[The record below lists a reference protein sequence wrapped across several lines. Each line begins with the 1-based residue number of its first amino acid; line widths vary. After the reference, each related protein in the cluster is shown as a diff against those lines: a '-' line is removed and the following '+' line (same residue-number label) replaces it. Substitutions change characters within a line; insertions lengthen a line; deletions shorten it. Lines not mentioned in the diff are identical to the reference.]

1 MNKFILTIAL
11 LALGPHA
18 WAAPAPA
25 VTVGDPTNP
34 AGLAQAVQDAYT
46 AGARRIVIKPG
57 TYLLPNAGHTAFTL
71 DGWKNATISAYG
83 VTLTVTDLAWMHDV
97 VDLNRCTNVTLEGPT
112 LSQNEITSY
121 QGRVIAVGK
130 DGKGKATCD
139 FRPDAGYPVPPAD
152 PKGFLGGDVN
162 VVDAHTRLLK
172 VGNGDFYGVP
182 GEALGDGTFRVHF
195 NQPTLNF
202 GVGDWLVGR
211 YGNAPFKVYLNES
224 RDCTLK
230 DVTLMRNGF
239 APIREDGG
247 GGNKYLHCV
256 WALGPR
262 PAGATESPLVT
273 NAADGMHMIGSYPGP
288 DIENCVFQG
297 VFLDDCIAIHG
308 GFTTIKAVSGATLTL
323 ENDGGL
329 VIGQTARISDQK
341 GFFGEASVTALHD
354 NGDKTWTATLDKDLG
369 VPVGAKLNNPRR
381 NGAGFK
387 IIGCRLGRTRSRGI
401 LVKAD
406 DGIIQNN
413 VIEGC
418 GQAAVSLGPEYYWGE
433 ANYVKHVLVADNTM
447 RGNGLATYGGGA
459 VLIHGDGAVGNR
471 DVVVRDNRFVANYQG
486 DVDAQWADGLTLT
499 GNVLVGPAVLPP
511 GIVPQ
516 SAILLANSRHVTL
529 RGNVIKNASGY
540 KAPLVTTGVNLSDVV
555 GADAA
560 IHDGSPTDTNLRYVG
575 RWDRGDA
582 KTYHSHWGGAYL
594 RANFTGTSVAF
605 RGGTTAGGPTF
616 LVSLD
621 GEAPHEVKSLI
632 LTGLKPGPHTLL
644 AGSSYQNSEVDFQG
658 LTLEAGASTLPV
670 PARPVIEFVGD
681 SITTGGG
688 QTLPGTVNYAWESA
702 EALGADHVQIAFSAR
717 ALTTGYGCA
726 DDKTGLDTQYFQL
739 KNFNH
744 LSDKP
749 QMPWD
754 FSYTPAVI
762 VINLGQNDQCG
773 GEPEAVMTTSYVAFV
788 QKLRAK
794 FPQTQIAVLRPFGGP
809 FEAAIRKAVE
819 TLTAAGDSR
828 VHYLDTTGW
837 LDKADFVDG
846 IHPTQAGHAK
856 VAQRLAPLLRPLLAD
871 YR

>member
-1 MNKFILTIAL
+1 MKIFSTFFALVILTS
-11 LALGPHA
+11 PA
-18 WAAPAPA
+18 WAAPVPA

-34 AGLAQAVQDAYT
+34 AALAQAIQEAYKG
-46 AGARRIVIKPG
+46 GARRILIKPG
-57 TYLLPNAGHTAFTL
+57 TYLLPNAGHSAFVL
-71 DGWKNATISAYG
+71 DGWKNTTISAYS
-83 VTLTVTDLAWMHDV
+83 VTLIATDLAWMHDV
-97 VDLNRCTNVTLEGPT
+97 VDFNKCVDVTLEGAT
-112 LSQNEITSY
+112 LSQNAVTSY

-130 DGKGKATCD
+130 DDKGKATCD
-139 FRPDAGYPVPPAD
+139 FRPDVGYPVPPAD

-162 VVDAHTRLLK
+162 VVDVHTRLLK

-182 GEALGDGTFRVHF
+182 GESLGDGTFRVHF
-195 NQPTLNF
+195 NQPTLF

-224 RDCTLK
+224 RDCTIK

-247 GGNKYLHCV
+247 GGNKYRHCV

-262 PAGATESPLVT
+262 PAGATEKPLVT

-308 GFTTIKAVSGATLTL
+308 GFTTIKGVSGAALTL
-323 ENDGGL
+323 DNDGGL
-329 VIGQTARISDQK
+329 VVGQTVRISDQR
-341 GFFGEASVTALHD
+341 GFFGEATVTVLRD

-406 DGIIQNN
+406 DGVIQNN

-433 ANYVKHVLVADNTM
+433 ANYVKNVSVIGNTM

-471 DVVVRDNRFVANYQG
+471 DIVIRDNHLIGNYQG
-486 DVDAQWADGLTLT
+486 DVDAQWIDGLAVTD
-499 GNVLVGPAVLPP
+499 NVLIGLALLPP
-511 GIVPQ
+511 GITPQ
-516 SAILLANSRHVTL
+516 SAILLANSRRVTL
-529 RGNVIKNASGY
+529 RNNVIKNASGY
-540 KAPLVTTGVNLSDVV
+540 KPPLIYTGVNLSDVV

-560 IHDGSPTDTNLRYVG
+560 IHDGSPTDSNIRYVG

-594 RANFTGTSVAF
+594 WASFTGTSVTF
-605 RGGTTAGGPTF
+605 RGGTAAGGPNF

-621 GEAPHEVKSLI
+621 GEAPHEVRSLS
-632 LTGLKPGPHTLL
+632 LTGLKPGPHSLL
-644 AGSSYQNSEVDFQG
+644 AGSSNQNSEVDFQG
-658 LTLEAGASTLPV
+658 LALDAGASTLLV
-670 PARPVIEFVGD
+670 PARPIIEFVGD

-702 EALGADHVQIAFSAR
+702 KSLGADHVQVAFSAR
-717 ALTTGYGCA
+717 ALTTGYGCV

-744 LSDKP
+744 LGDKP

-773 GEPEAVMTTSYVAFV
+773 AEPEAIMTASYVGFV

-794 FPQTQIAVLRPFGGP
+794 FPQTQIAALRPFGGP

-819 TLTAAGDSR
+819 TLTAAGDRR
-828 VHYLDTTGW
+828 VYYIDTTGW

-846 IHPTQAGHAK
+846 IHPTQPGHAK
-856 VAQRLAPLLRPLLAD
+856 AARRLIPLLKPLLTE
-871 YR
+871 